1 VHYLEENNAQLDKVA
16 PLKRK
21 EEKKKGKIY
30 FAPLKYDQNFIYASK
45 ILKVTL

>member
-1 VHYLEENNAQLDKVA
+1 VHCSEENNAQLDKVA

-21 EEKKKGKIY
+21 EEKKKKGKIY

-45 ILKVTL
+45 I